1 MLPPL
6 TAITAR
12 LRLKHFRLLVAIDEC
27 GTLLAAADRISM
39 SQPAATKAL
48 QEIERALGNHLFE
61 RSNRGLEPTE
71 AGLAVIRHSRILCL
85 DLDLMRQEL
94 SDISGGASGTVS
106 VGTIVG
112 ATPLVSDVL
121 AASLRANPALNIS
134 LREGISAELLR
145 LLDDGRI
152 DMAICRPGVSA
163 GPTNHRATLIRSESL
178 SVIVGPNHPLAEA
191 HSVTMAELRDLPW
204 VVCEAN
210 MPTRRY
216 LEQEFLTAGLPLPI
230 TLIETASTLAILN
243 LITHIPSLCT
253 LMSDDVVDML
263 AKGFGLVRLRI
274 SLAARPEP
282 YSMVTRADRSL
293 SPAAQR
299 IARRFVEMTEV
310 TTARDAQALRPD

>member
-1 MLPPL
+1 MLPPIN
-6 TAITAR
+6 AITAR

-27 GTLLAAADRISM
+27 GTLLAAADRLAM

-48 QEIERALGNHLFE
+48 QEIERALGNTLFE

-85 DLDLMRQEL
+85 DLDQMRQEL
-94 SDISGGASGTVS
+94 SDVLGGAGGTVS
-106 VGTIVG
+106 VGTIMG

-121 AASLRANPALNIS
+121 ATCLQANPALKIS
-134 LREGISAELLR
+134 LREGTSAELLR

-152 DMAICRPGVSA
+152 DMAICRPGVSDRPA
-163 GPTNHRATLIRSESL
+163 NHRATLIRSESL
-178 SVIVGPNHPLAEA
+178 SVIVGPENPFAGAEA
-191 HSVTMAELRDLPW
+191 VTMAELRNLPW

-243 LITHIPSLCT
+243 LISRIPSLCT
-253 LMSDDVVDML
+253 LMPDDVVDML
-263 AKGFGLVRLRI
+263 ARGFGLVRLKVN
-274 SLAARPEP
+274 LGARPEP

-299 IARRFVEMTEV
+299 IAARFIE
-310 TTARDAQALRPD
+310 TAEPREA